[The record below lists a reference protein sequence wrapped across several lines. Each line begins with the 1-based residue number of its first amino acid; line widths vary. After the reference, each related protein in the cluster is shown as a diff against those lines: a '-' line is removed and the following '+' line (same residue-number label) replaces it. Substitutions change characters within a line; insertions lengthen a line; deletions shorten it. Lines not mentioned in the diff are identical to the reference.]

1 MENTA
6 QYQEP
11 EQARQARIIPYLL
24 LLFTMLK
31 CLWFHDRVFI
41 DYLIKVFI
49 LTPYFR
55 VKFIHGYHVVQS
67 NIIFS

>member
-11 EQARQARIIPYLL
+11 EQASQARIIPYLL
-24 LLFTMLK
+24 LLFTLLK

-49 LTPYFR
+49 LTPSS
-55 VKFIHGYHVVQS
+55 QS
-67 NIIFS
+67 QVPLLIQCCTM